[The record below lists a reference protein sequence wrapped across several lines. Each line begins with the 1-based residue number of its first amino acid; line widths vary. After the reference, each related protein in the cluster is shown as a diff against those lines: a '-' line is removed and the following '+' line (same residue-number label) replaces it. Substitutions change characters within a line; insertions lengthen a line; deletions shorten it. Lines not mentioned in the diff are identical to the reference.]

1 MERKKKKGEPLQAE
15 MQRRKMFDSIAQRD
29 TYGVKK
35 KQKKKANPLNTEE
48 GKPNL

>member
-1 MERKKKKGEPLQAE
+1 

-35 KQKKKANPLNTEE
+35 KKKANPLNTEE